1 MNIECFYYERVL
13 PVAGLNTVADFL
25 HIELEQYGD
34 SREAIMKAINYAMDS
49 PASKGGLVAV
59 MSDKDEIIAAAVINR
74 TGMEDYIPENI
85 LVYIAVRRENRGQ
98 GLGKLLLYTVFERIK
113 GDIALHVE
121 PENPAIGLY
130 QSMGFKKK
138 YVEMR
143 LQREEG

>member
-13 PVAGLNTVADFL
+13 PVAGLNSVADFL

-98 GLGKLLLYTVFERIK
+98 GLGKLLLYMRI
-113 GDIALHVE
+113 
-121 PENPAIGLY
+121 
-130 QSMGFKKK
+130 SS
-138 YVEMR
+138 
-143 LQREEG
+143 